1 MMATI
6 LGQFSIVAAIEQV
19 AEARHRVV
27 DIARTYPGVTQET
40 AETIGLLS
48 GELVTNAVVHTH
60 TARVAVQA
68 ALDEP
73 RGLLRV
79 VVWDDGSG
87 GPVAIPDADLS
98 NAGLL
103 SEHGRGLS
111 LLRAFA
117 ADCGV
122 ESDGYGS
129 AVWFEVKL

>member
-6 LGQFSIVAAIEQV
+6 LGEFTFAAINEQV
-19 AEARHRVV
+19 SEARHRVV
-27 DIARTYPGVTQET
+27 NIARSYEGVTQSALEDI
-40 AETIGLLS
+40 ELLS
-48 GELVTNAVVHTH
+48 SELLTNAIVHT
-60 TARVAVQA
+60 TASRISVQVAA
-68 ALDEP
+68 DEP
-73 RGLLRV
+73 GRLLRV
-79 VVWDDGSG
+79 VVCDDGSG

-111 LLRAFA
+111 LLQVLA